1 MCGAVCVSTQAT
13 ARPFAA
19 VSALEHLTFVL
30 CLGLSS
36 GPNQWRDQLRP
47 SQLLHLFCQQHRA
60 KAPVY
65 RTDRVVFQDKEYTIE
80 ETGGLPHRPDAIG
93 GAPFTPFS
101 LVGSLL
107 S

>member
-1 MCGAVCVSTQAT
+1 MCVSTQIT
-13 ARPFAA
+13 ARPFAC
-19 VSALEHLTFVL
+19 VSVLEHLFFVL

-47 SQLLHLFCQQHRA
+47 SQLLHLFCQQHRV

-80 ETGGLPHRPDAIG
+80 EIGELPHHPEIIVG
-93 GAPFTPFS
+93 SPFTPFS